1 MAIIQKTLDDFKIHN
16 GNEALNLVS
25 TIVRMD
31 YLPILAELQKIKK
44 DIFSNLKKANFLKE
58 DQSKTIKVSLPGYD
72 VYLENLIYSNT
83 PITNAVKMRVNDTE
97 SLNKFREAI
106 AQVNENIFKSLS
118 EFGEKIP
125 TRLYFG
131 VLRRAAKVG
140 DEKAINALSE
150 LQHEKGIIQIEI
162 WENIDTRNLD
172 TDKLVKDAV
181 KHNNIVQEK
190 IDLYADESYASEYI
204 SGLLKSY
211 IKSREELD
219 EKKNEI
225 FSILKEFNLI
235 EPGKSIKVTT
245 NYGTV
250 YIGAYENIKYKK
262 INEEEIKDTLLRYG
276 FREEEFTTIDLT
288 KIMRSEKYALLRI
301 RKKLEEEK
309 YILPNPEERIY
320 IRGTIKEAKRKE

>member
-1 MAIIQKTLDDFKIHN
+1 
-16 GNEALNLVS
+16 
-25 TIVRMD
+25 MD

-72 VYLENLIYSNT
+72 VYLEKLIYSDT
-83 PITNAVKMRVNDTE
+83 PITKAAKIKVNDTE
-97 SLNKFREAI
+97 GLNEFREAI
-106 AQVNENIFKSLS
+106 VQANENISKSLS
-118 EFGEKIP
+118 KFDKKTP
-125 TRLYFG
+125 TRLYLG
-131 VLRRAAKVG
+131 VLIRAAKVG
-140 DEKAINALSE
+140 DKNAINALSE

-181 KHNNIVQEK
+181 KHSNIVQEK
-190 IDLYADESYASEYI
+190 IDLYADESYALEYI
-204 SGLLKSY
+204 RGLLKSY
-211 IKSREELD
+211 IKSWEELD

-288 KIMRSEKYALLRI
+288 KIMRSEKYALLRK
-301 RKKLEEEK
+301 RLEEEK

-320 IRGTIKEAKRKE
+320 IRSAIKEAKRKE

>member
-58 DQSKTIKVSLPGYD
+58 DRSKTIKVSLPGYD

-83 PITNAVKMRVNDTE
+83 PIANAAKIKVNDTG

-125 TRLYFG
+125 TSLYFG

-140 DEKAINALSE
+140 DKNAINALSE

-181 KHNNIVQEK
+181 EHNNIVQEK
-190 IDLYADESYASEYI
+190 IDLYADESYALEYI

-225 FSILKEFNLI
+225 FSILREFNLI
-235 EPGKSIKVTT
+235 DPGKSIKVTT

-276 FREEEFTTIDLT
+276 FRDEEFTTIDLT
-288 KIMRSEKYALLRI
+288 KIMSSEKYALLRK
-301 RKKLEEEK
+301 RLEEEK

>member
-72 VYLENLIYSNT
+72 VYLEKLMYSDT
-83 PITNAVKMRVNDTE
+83 PITKAAKMKVNDTE
-97 SLNKFREAI
+97 SLNEFREAI
-106 AQVNENIFKSLS
+106 VQVNENISKSLS
-118 EFGEKIP
+118 KFGKKIP
-125 TRLYFG
+125 KILYFG

-140 DEKAINALSE
+140 DKNAINALSE

-181 KHNNIVQEK
+181 KHSNIVQEK
-190 IDLYADESYASEYI
+190 IDLYADESCALEYI
-204 SGLLKSY
+204 RGLLKSY

-225 FSILKEFNLI
+225 FSILREFNLI

-288 KIMRSEKYALLRI
+288 KIMRSEKYALLRK
-301 RKKLEEEK
+301 RLEEEK

-320 IRGTIKEAKRKE
+320 IRSAIKEAKRKE